1 VLDDVVDLLA
11 HPRRRVGAR
20 QRRSLVHAAYAWVI
34 LDQARATA
42 VASEQEGARWR
53 YRCLLDGS
61 GKRSGPSTSVL
72 AELGRLYDPAR
83 IVAAADVLERLRPG
97 DFYPYVLDC
106 NMAFRVREM
115 AWEKPPSPPS
125 EPLSLL
131 LGEALYG
138 FWTRH
143 EPRSYTPSS
152 VWAARTNL
160 EGVLWQTLVREMRRW
175 PQLTREEVMA
185 VLEDLRLALAMGEE
199 TEPR

>member
-1 VLDDVVDLLA
+1 
-11 HPRRRVGAR
+11 
-20 QRRSLVHAAYAWVI
+20 
-34 LDQARATA
+34 
-42 VASEQEGARWR
+42 
-53 YRCLLDGS
+53 
-61 GKRSGPSTSVL
+61 
-72 AELGRLYDPAR
+72 
-83 IVAAADVLERLRPG
+83 
-97 DFYPYVLDC
+97 
-106 NMAFRVREM
+106 
-115 AWEKPPSPPS
+115 
-125 EPLSLL
+125 L